1 MEACVPVTDLLL
13 YVLHRVDLQIYGIPH
28 DSLLIVNALLI
39 FRALE
44 RSKVI
49 ASLTVESVDGIVF
62 PVHLLWLRSA
72 HVLREVRRRIL
83 VRYSV
88 TILRDDIDEVLVVA
102 WILCCHTLKCI
113 TRVARQ
119 FAAVEL
125 SIFISRAKRE
135 GYMLEV
141 LYRSIDKRFTAG
153 HRSSSSEVIGII

>member
-1 MEACVPVTDLLL
+1 MEACVPVTNLLL

-49 ASLTVESVDGIVF
+49 ASFTVEPIDGIVF
-62 PVHLLWLRSA
+62 PVHLVGLRSA

-83 VRYSV
+83 IRYSV

-102 WILCCHTLKCI
+102 WILC
-113 TRVARQ
+113 
-119 FAAVEL
+119 
-125 SIFISRAKRE
+125 S
-135 GYMLEV
+135 
-141 LYRSIDKRFTAG
+141 
-153 HRSSSSEVIGII
+153 